1 MHGNFVLV
9 LFKNK
14 QKKKIIKS
22 YQTLKNASKKFKELT
37 KTDDSLF
44 PVKFENAESVIYEI
58 GLLSSEHK
66 NQSTIFTTDELGR
79 NVSVFVEGNSPYTF
93 LEIKPYLKEEKIYDW
108 STTKKITLSEV
119 IKKYC
124 KQTEMKNIFTL
135 HNKIIIQVDENYNL
149 FSLKNSDDSERALT
163 VMEKYFREKNR
174 RDAIFVKDISTVQRK
189 WIYDILVEKGFNKSQ
204 LYRQTTTFSKRK

>member
-1 MHGNFVLV
+1 MHGNYVLV

-37 KTDDSLF
+37 KTEDSLF

-66 NQSTIFTTDELGR
+66 NQSTIFTTDEMGR
-79 NVSVFVEGNSPYTF
+79 NVSVFVEGNSPYKF

-108 STTKKITLSEV
+108 STTKKITLLEV

-135 HNKIIIQVDENYNL
+135 HNKLIIQVDENYYL
-149 FSLKNSDDSERALT
+149 FSLKNSDDGERALT
-163 VMEKYFREKNR
+163 SIESYFREKNR

>member
-1 MHGNFVLV
+1 M
-9 LFKNK
+9 FKNK